1 MGIVSISKRAR
12 YGDRLLQL
20 KSEGDRGIQMLQG
33 LTQTLPQLHD
43 DINAD
48 TGLSQQERDD
58 AVAEVNAVI
67 VDLVAQVK
75 AFADSL

>member
-1 MGIVSISKRAR
+1 MGIISISLRAR

-20 KSEGDRGIQMLQG
+20 KSEGDRGIQMLQS
-33 LTQTLPQLHD
+33 LTQTLPQLRD

-67 VDLVAQVK
+67 VDLVTQVK
-75 AFADSL
+75 DFADSL